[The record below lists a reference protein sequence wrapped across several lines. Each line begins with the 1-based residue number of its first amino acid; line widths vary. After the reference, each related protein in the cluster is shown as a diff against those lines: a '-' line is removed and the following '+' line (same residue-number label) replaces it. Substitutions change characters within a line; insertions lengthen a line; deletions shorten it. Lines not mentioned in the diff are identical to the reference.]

1 MTARLLTVPN
11 ALTGLRLLLAP
22 VFLWLYAAGAT
33 RLALIA
39 FAVAAAT
46 DVLDGLAARLLDQ
59 RTRVGAVL
67 DPIADKVLSA
77 CALLA
82 LASRGRLP
90 FWLPVLDLSR
100 DAAQFAGAL
109 YLKRRHQEVPVAPT
123 RTGKYATFAI
133 AATVLLALSED
144 FGAPAAALGPW
155 IAAAGLSAGLCL
167 TVSWVQ
173 YFVYFLRSA
182 RGRWAE
188 G

>member
-1 MTARLLTVPN
+1 MSARLLTVPN

-22 VFLWLYAAGAT
+22 VFLWLYVSGDT
-33 RLALIA
+33 RRALVV

-46 DVLDGLAARLLDQ
+46 DLLDGLAARLLDQ
-59 RTRVGAVL
+59 RSRLGAML
-67 DPIADKVLSA
+67 DPIADKLLSG

-82 LASRGRLP
+82 LAAQGRLP
-90 FWLPVLDLSR
+90 YWLAALDLTR

-109 YLKRRHQEVPVAPT
+109 YLRRRHQELPVAPT
-123 RTGKYATFAI
+123 RIGKYATFAI
-133 AATVLLALSED
+133 ATTVLLALSED
-144 FGAPAAALGPW
+144 FGAPAETLGPW

-167 TVSWVQ
+167 VVSWVQ